1 MSKMRLPDEKT
12 SEGFELHNIRALFYG
27 PQKIGKSEF
36 ASKFPDILMLD
47 THHGLKGITTHHLDI
62 GDWDEFLEAVHLLT
76 ETNHKFKC
84 VALDLIE
91 DVVNFCV
98 HAICAEHKME
108 HPSDKKWGKGW
119 DLILRELERPM
130 IKLRTS
136 DLGIL
141 FIAQEMEKEVTTKH
155 SKYSKIQPALTN
167 QARKVI
173 MPYVD
178 IIGHCFIDDE
188 GDEEV
193 RKIQFKPSE
202 YVEVGDRTGR
212 LPATTMLRY
221 NSFKK
226 AFTKKMEE

>member
-1 MSKMRLPDEKT
+1 MIKLPTEKIT
-12 SEGFELHNIRALFYG
+12 EGFSMSNIRMLIYG
-27 PQKIGKSEF
+27 PSKIGKSTF
-36 ASKFPDILMLD
+36 ASKFPDVIFLD
-47 THHGLKGITTHHLDI
+47 THHGTKGLDVYPIYITDWLD
-62 GDWDEFLEAVHLLT
+62 FKKAVDLICESNRFKTVVLDLT
-76 ETNHKFKC
+76 E
-84 VALDLIE
+84 DL
-91 DVVNFCV
+91 VNFGV
-98 HAICAEHKME
+98 QHILDKNKIEHQSE
-108 HPSDKKWGKGW
+108 LKWGRGY
-119 DLILRELERPM
+119 DLTLRELEKPM
-130 IKLRTS
+130 IKLRAS
-136 DLGIL
+136 DLGII
-141 FIAQEMEKEVTTKH
+141 FICQEVEKEVKTKH
-155 SKYSKIQPALTN
+155 ATYQKMGPALTN

-226 AFTKKMEE
+226 AFNKKMEE